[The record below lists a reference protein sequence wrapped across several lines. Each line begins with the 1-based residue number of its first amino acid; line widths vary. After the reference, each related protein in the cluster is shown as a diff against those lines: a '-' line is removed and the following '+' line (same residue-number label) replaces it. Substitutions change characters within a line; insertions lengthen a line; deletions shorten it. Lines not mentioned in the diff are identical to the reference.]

1 MRNRSK
7 QIVIG
12 LLAIAL
18 ALFLLSC
25 KKPVNESPAAAS
37 TETPTTPSSPEPSP
51 RNQFEQDM
59 QFIRHGHFKHV
70 WVFSRK
76 DGMPLDKVDGDFLR
90 VNAPG
95 VVDWVGTDGGKR
107 FIAGSNF
114 DIEPARMEML
124 RKRFKVEDYTGR

>member
-1 MRNRSK
+1 MKTCFR
-7 QIVIG
+7 QIFVG
-12 LLAIAL
+12 LLALTMAL
-18 ALFLLSC
+18 SFLSC
-25 KKPVNESPAAAS
+25 KKPANESPAAAS
-37 TETPTTPSSPEPSP
+37 TETPITPSSPEPSP
-51 RNQFEQDM
+51 RNQFERDM

-76 DGMPLDKVDGDFLR
+76 DGMALDKGDGDFLR

-95 VVDWVGTDGGKR
+95 VVDWVGTDEGKR

-124 RKRFKVEDYTGR
+124 RKRFKIEDYTGK

>member
-1 MRNRSK
+1 
-7 QIVIG
+7 
-12 LLAIAL
+12 
-18 ALFLLSC
+18 
-25 KKPVNESPAAAS
+25 
-37 TETPTTPSSPEPSP
+37 
-51 RNQFEQDM
+51 M

-76 DGMPLDKVDGDFLR
+76 DGMALDKVDGDFLR

-95 VVDWVGTDGGKR
+95 VVDWVGTDEGKR

-114 DIEPARMEML
+114 DIEPARMETL

>member
-1 MRNRSK
+1 MRTRSK

-18 ALFLLSC
+18 ALFLPSC
-25 KKPVNESPAAAS
+25 KKPANEPPAAAS

-51 RNQFEQDM
+51 RNQFERDM
-59 QFIRHGHFKHV
+59 QFIRHGHFSHV

-76 DGMPLDKVDGDFLR
+76 DGTKLNKDDGDFLR

-95 VVDWVGTDGGKR
+95 VVDWVGTDEGKR

-114 DIEPARMEML
+114 DIEPARMETL
-124 RKRFKVEDYTGR
+124 RKRFKVEDYTGQ

>member
-1 MRNRSK
+1 
-7 QIVIG
+7 
-12 LLAIAL
+12 
-18 ALFLLSC
+18 
-25 KKPVNESPAAAS
+25 
-37 TETPTTPSSPEPSP
+37 
-51 RNQFEQDM
+51 M

-76 DGMPLDKVDGDFLR
+76 DGMTLDKVDGDFLR

-95 VVDWVGTDGGKR
+95 VVDWVGTDEGKR

-124 RKRFKVEDYTGR
+124 RKRFKVEDYTVRGQKSEIRGQ